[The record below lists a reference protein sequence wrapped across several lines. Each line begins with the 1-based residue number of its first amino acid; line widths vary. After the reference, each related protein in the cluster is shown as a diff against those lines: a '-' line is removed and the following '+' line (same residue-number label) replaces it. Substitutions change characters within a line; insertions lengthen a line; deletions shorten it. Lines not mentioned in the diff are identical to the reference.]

1 MNNKNYADIS
11 VIIPCYNSYKTI
23 ERALNSVVNQSL
35 LPREIILVDDCS
47 TDKTLELLN
56 NFKKNNLEYNII
68 ILPLEKNV
76 GAASARNRAWDIAK
90 SYFIAFLDSDDM
102 WHPQKLELVFE
113 ALKDDSIKFI
123 GHSYTLENNF
133 DKKFNLEKL
142 SKVSF
147 TKLLL
152 KNFAVTPSII
162 IKKEICEYFD
172 ETMTHTEDH
181 ELWLRIA
188 LKTDVH
194 YLDLPL
200 TTLGRPT
207 MTRGGLSANRWA
219 MRKGEL
225 QMYKNIIRYKK
236 SLTLLYPF
244 LVIFSLAKHLRH
256 IIKDYFAKNQHR

>member
-1 MNNKNYADIS
+1 MKVS
-11 VIIPCYNSYKTI
+11 VIIPMYNSKDTIKSAIESVLNQTYKEPI
-23 ERALNSVVNQSL
+23 EIIVVNDGSKDGC
-35 LPREIILVDDCS
+35 EKIVEKMII
-47 TDKTLELLN
+47 N
-56 NFKKNNLEYNII
+56 NQTNRTIKLINKPNGG
-68 ILPLEKNV
+68 V
-76 GAASARNRAWDIAK
+76 SSARNRGIKEANGE
-90 SYFIAFLDSDDM
+90 YIAFLDSDDM

-225 QMYKNIIRYKK
+225 KMYKNIIRYKK

-244 LVIFSLAKHLRH
+244 LVIFSLTKHLRH

>member
-1 MNNKNYADIS
+1 MKVS
-11 VIIPCYNSYKTI
+11 VIIPMYNSKDTIKSAIESVLNQTYKEPI
-23 ERALNSVVNQSL
+23 EIIVVNDGSKDGC
-35 LPREIILVDDCS
+35 EKIVEKMII
-47 TDKTLELLN
+47 N
-56 NFKKNNLEYNII
+56 NQTHKHIKLINKQNGR
-68 ILPLEKNV
+68 V
-76 GAASARNRAWDIAK
+76 SSARNRGIKEASGEW
-90 SYFIAFLDSDDM
+90 IAFLDSDDM

-181 ELWLRIA
+181 ELWLRLA
-188 LKTDVH
+188 LKLEVY
-194 YLDLPL
+194 YLNLPL
-200 TTLGRPT
+200 TTLGRPQLSQ
-207 MTRGGLSANRWA
+207 GGLSSNKWA

-225 QMYKNIIRYKK
+225 KMYKNIIRYKK

-256 IIKDYFAKNQHR
+256 IIKDYFAKN

>member
-1 MNNKNYADIS
+1 MKVS
-11 VIIPCYNSYKTI
+11 VIIPMYNSKDTIKSAIESVLNQTYKELI
-23 ERALNSVVNQSL
+23 EIIVVNDGSKDGC
-35 LPREIILVDDCS
+35 EKIVEKMII
-47 TDKTLELLN
+47 N
-56 NFKKNNLEYNII
+56 NQTNRTIKLINKPNGG
-68 ILPLEKNV
+68 V
-76 GAASARNRAWDIAK
+76 SSARNRGIKEANGE
-90 SYFIAFLDSDDM
+90 YIAFLDSDDM

-181 ELWLRIA
+181 ELWLRIT

>member
-1 MNNKNYADIS
+1 MKVS
-11 VIIPCYNSYKTI
+11 VIIPMYNSKDTIKSAIESVLNQTYKEPI
-23 ERALNSVVNQSL
+23 EIIVVNDGSKDGC
-35 LPREIILVDDCS
+35 EKIVEKMII
-47 TDKTLELLN
+47 N
-56 NFKKNNLEYNII
+56 NQTNRTIKLINKPNGG
-68 ILPLEKNV
+68 V
-76 GAASARNRAWDIAK
+76 SSARNRGIKEANGE
-90 SYFIAFLDSDDM
+90 YIAFLDSDDM

-256 IIKDYFAKNQHR
+256 IIKDYFAKN

>member
-1 MNNKNYADIS
+1 MKVS
-11 VIIPCYNSYKTI
+11 VIIPMYNSKDTIKSAIESVLNQTYKEPI
-23 ERALNSVVNQSL
+23 EIIVVNDGSKDGC
-35 LPREIILVDDCS
+35 EKIVEKMII
-47 TDKTLELLN
+47 N
-56 NFKKNNLEYNII
+56 NQTNRTIKLINKPNGG
-68 ILPLEKNV
+68 V
-76 GAASARNRAWDIAK
+76 SSSRNRGIKEANGE
-90 SYFIAFLDSDDM
+90 YIAFLDSDDM

-113 ALKDDSIKFI
+113 ALKDDSIKFL
-123 GHSYTLENNF
+123 GHGHTLENNF

-256 IIKDYFAKNQHR
+256 IIKDYFAKNQYR

>member
-1 MNNKNYADIS
+1 MKVS
-11 VIIPCYNSYKTI
+11 VIIPMYNSKDTIKSAIESVLNQTYKEPI
-23 ERALNSVVNQSL
+23 EIIVVNDGSKDGC
-35 LPREIILVDDCS
+35 EKIVEKMII
-47 TDKTLELLN
+47 N
-56 NFKKNNLEYNII
+56 NQTNRTIKLINKPNGG
-68 ILPLEKNV
+68 V
-76 GAASARNRAWDIAK
+76 SSARNRGIKEANGE
-90 SYFIAFLDSDDM
+90 YIAFLDSDDM

-113 ALKDDSIKFI
+113 AMKDDSIKFI

-181 ELWLRIA
+181 ELWLRIT

>member
-1 MNNKNYADIS
+1 MKVS
-11 VIIPCYNSYKTI
+11 VIIPMYNSKDTIKSAIESVLNQTYKEPI
-23 ERALNSVVNQSL
+23 EIIVVNDGSKDGC
-35 LPREIILVDDCS
+35 EKIVEKMII
-47 TDKTLELLN
+47 N
-56 NFKKNNLEYNII
+56 NQTNRTIKLINKPNGG
-68 ILPLEKNV
+68 V
-76 GAASARNRAWDIAK
+76 SSARNRGIKEANGE
-90 SYFIAFLDSDDM
+90 YIAFLDSDDM

>member
-1 MNNKNYADIS
+1 MKVS
-11 VIIPCYNSYKTI
+11 VIIPMYNSKDTIKSAIESVLNQTYKEPI
-23 ERALNSVVNQSL
+23 EIIVVNDGSKDGC
-35 LPREIILVDDCS
+35 EKIVEKMII
-47 TDKTLELLN
+47 N
-56 NFKKNNLEYNII
+56 NQTNRTIKLINKPNGG
-68 ILPLEKNV
+68 V
-76 GAASARNRAWDIAK
+76 SSARNRGIKEANGE
-90 SYFIAFLDSDDM
+90 YIAFLDSDDM

-113 ALKDDSIKFI
+113 AMKDDSIKFI

>member
-1 MNNKNYADIS
+1 MNIS
-11 VIIPCYNSYKTI
+11 VIIPMYNSKNTI
-23 ERALNSVVNQSL
+23 KSAIESLLNQTYIEPIEIIVVNDGSIDGC
-35 LPREIILVDDCS
+35 EKIVEEMII
-47 TDKTLELLN
+47 N
-56 NFKKNNLEYNII
+56 NQTNRTIKLINKANGG
-68 ILPLEKNV
+68 V
-76 GAASARNRAWDIAK
+76 SSARNRGIKEANGE
-90 SYFIAFLDSDDM
+90 YIAFLDSDDM

-113 ALKDDSIKFI
+113 ALKDDSIKFL
-123 GHSYTLENNF
+123 GHGHTLENNF

-181 ELWLRIA
+181 ELWLRIT